1 MAVSMIPNTK
11 IQITDETAYM
21 ELFVDSA
28 DELTGLDSFGGS
40 DLVQGCPALD
50 IATGDIYAIDSTGEW
65 KNQTGETSTRAAVQD
80 TRKISIDELKDEPED
95 EVDEDA
101 ERDTDSEDKTE
112 R

>member
-28 DELTGLDSFGGS
+28 DELTSLDSFGGS
-40 DLVQGCPALD
+40 DLVQGCFALD
-50 IATGDIYAIDSTGEW
+50 IATGDIYAIDSTGAW
-65 KNQTGETSTRAAVQD
+65 KNQTGETATRAAVQD
-80 TRKISIDELKDEPED
+80 TRKISIDELRD
-95 EVDEDA
+95 EVNEDA
-101 ERDTDSEDKTE
+101 ERDTDSEDKAE

>member
-28 DELTGLDSFGGS
+28 DELTSLDSFGGS
-40 DLVQGCPALD
+40 DLVQGCFALD
-50 IATGDIYAIDSTGEW
+50 IATGDIYAIDSTGAW
-65 KNQTGETSTRAAVQD
+65 KNQTGETATRSAVQD
-80 TRKISIDELKDEPED
+80 TRKISIDELKDE
-95 EVDEDA
+95 VNEDA
-101 ERDTDSEDKTE
+101 ERDTDSEDKAE

>member
-28 DELTGLDSFGGS
+28 DELTSLDSFGGS
-40 DLVQGCPALD
+40 DLVQGCFALD
-50 IATGDIYAIDSTGEW
+50 IATGDIYAIDSTGAW
-65 KNQTGETSTRAAVQD
+65 KNQTGETATRSAVQD
-80 TRKISIDELKDEPED
+80 TRKISIDELRD
-95 EVDEDA
+95 EVNEDA
-101 ERDTDSEDKTE
+101 ERDTDSEDKAE

>member
-28 DELTGLDSFGGS
+28 DELTSLDSFGGS
-40 DLVQGCPALD
+40 DLVQGCVALD
-50 IATGDIYAIDSTGEW
+50 IATGDIYAIDSTGAW
-65 KNQTGETSTRAAVQD
+65 KNQTGETATRSAVQD
-80 TRKISIDELKDEPED
+80 TRKISIDELKDE
-95 EVDEDA
+95 VNEDA
-101 ERDTDSEDKTE
+101 ERDTDSEDKAE

>member
-28 DELTGLDSFGGS
+28 DELTSLDSFGGS
-40 DLVQGCPALD
+40 DLVQGCVALD
-50 IATGDIYAIDSTGEW
+50 IATGDIYAIDSTGAW
-65 KNQTGETSTRAAVQD
+65 KNQTGETATRAAVQD
-80 TRKISIDELKDEPED
+80 TRKISIDELRD
-95 EVDEDA
+95 EVNEDA
-101 ERDTDSEDKTE
+101 ERDTDSEDKAE

>member
-28 DELTGLDSFGGS
+28 DELTSLDSFGGS
-40 DLVQGCPALD
+40 DLVQGCFALD
-50 IATGDIYAIDSTGEW
+50 IATGDIYAIDSTGAW
-65 KNQTGETSTRAAVQD
+65 KNQTGETATRAAVQD
-80 TRKISIDELKDEPED
+80 TRKISIDELKDE
-95 EVDEDA
+95 VNEDA
-101 ERDTDSEDKTE
+101 ERDTDSEDKAE

>member
-28 DELTGLDSFGGS
+28 DELTSLDSFGGS
-40 DLVQGCPALD
+40 DLVQGCVALD
-50 IATGDIYAIDSTGEW
+50 IATGDIYAIDSTGAW
-65 KNQTGETSTRAAVQD
+65 KNQTGETATRSAVQD
-80 TRKISIDELKDEPED
+80 TRKISIDELRD
-95 EVDEDA
+95 EVNEDA
-101 ERDTDSEDKTE
+101 ERDTDSEDKAE